1 MSISL
6 DEIRAMFRA
15 ENAAMLDTA
24 VQRLDAMLEK
34 ALQRMESASAA
45 MPEKTLQRMESECA
59 AMPENTVQKLEG
71 VIDEMPEKTL
81 QTESASAAMPENTAK
96 KLEGVIDEKLEVQ
109 ETRLMKDSSEGLGS
123 HARDLAAE
131 RRHDYV
137 TLQLAVVEK
146 LVVHADVCDLGD
158 RVFTPNIR
166 TSVRSLALQMLG
178 TSCEAVGCARRL
190 SCTRT
195 CPRSGD

>member
-1 MSISL
+1 
-6 DEIRAMFRA
+6 
-15 ENAAMLDTA
+15 
-24 VQRLDAMLEK
+24 
-34 ALQRMESASAA
+34 
-45 MPEKTLQRMESECA
+45 MPEKTLQRMESACA
-59 AMPENTVQKLEG
+59 AMPENTFQKLEG
-71 VIDEMPEKTL
+71 VIDEMSEKTL
-81 QTESASAAMPENTAK
+81 QTESASAAMPENTAN
-96 KLEGVIDEKLEVQ
+96 DEKLEVQ
-109 ETRLMKDSSEGLGS
+109 EMRLMKDSSEELGS

-137 TLQLAVVEK
+137 MLQLAVVEK
-146 LVVHADVCDLGD
+146 LTVHADVCDLGD

-166 TSVRSLALQMLG
+166 TSVWSLALQMLG